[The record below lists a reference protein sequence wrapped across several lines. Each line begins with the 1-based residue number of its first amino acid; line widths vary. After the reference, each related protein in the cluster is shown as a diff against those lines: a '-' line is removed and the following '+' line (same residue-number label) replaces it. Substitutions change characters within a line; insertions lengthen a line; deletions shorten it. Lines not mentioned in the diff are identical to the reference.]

1 MRIGCLTAYPI
12 GEDLPLLGP
21 AASDVS
27 VVFYSNSN
35 TTPQLLI
42 QGSTHIGKVRKENQ
56 DVAAIFH
63 TPFGAGFVL
72 CDGMGGME
80 KGGVAA
86 MVAVKSFLSYIGHIR
101 LDKPYTP
108 ESSRALLSAAV
119 AVANQ
124 SVWTQ
129 FRGRGGATLAA
140 VMVDKFSQATCVH
153 VGDSRIYRQ
162 NKARDQVFRTVDH
175 TVRGM
180 VEQSTGEPAP
190 DASTSLIQ
198 CIGTK
203 PGELE
208 VSVETI
214 PALWFPC
221 ILGTSDGVH
230 DYFPVEQHLAA
241 GAAQIV
247 TQAIEQSGHDN
258 TTAVS
263 LISNENL
270 SALEFPL
277 VPRLL

>member
-1 MRIGCLTAYPI
+1 MAHPI

-21 AASDVS
+21 AVSDVS
-27 VVFYSNSN
+27 VVFSSISNP
-35 TTPQLLI
+35 TPQLLI
-42 QGSTHIGKVRKENQ
+42 QGSTHIGKTRKENQ
-56 DVAAIFH
+56 DVAAIFY

-80 KGGVAA
+80 KGGMAA
-86 MVAVKSFLSYIGHIR
+86 MIAVKSFLSYIGHIR

-129 FRGRGGATLAA
+129 FRGRGGTTLAA
-140 VMVDKFSQATCVH
+140 VMVDKYSQATCAH

-162 NKARDQVFRTVDH
+162 NKARDQVLRTVDH
-175 TVRGM
+175 TIRGM
-180 VEQSTGEPAP
+180 VERSTGEAAP

-198 CIGTK
+198 CIGTT
-203 PGELE
+203 PGDLE
-208 VSVETI
+208 VAVETI

-221 ILGTSDGVH
+221 IMGTSDGVH
-230 DYFPVEQHLAA
+230 DYFPVEHHITD
-241 GAAQIV
+241 GAARIV
-247 TQAIEQSGHDN
+247 TQAVEQSGHDN
-258 TTAVS
+258 TTAVTLVTNDS
-263 LISNENL
+263 L

-277 VPRLL
+277 VPKLL